1 MSENDKKLLK
11 VFFSIFIFLFSISI
25 LGFIVTGNI
34 TLVQLVEAL
43 FISSTFGFFFTGILA
58 FRYNK
63 KSAII
68 PTRKVLKWFAVITLP
83 IATVV
88 TLLVI
93 FLLFTIQE
101 IPNDTATLVVMP
113 IIIFL
118 MMFLIIFL
126 MIIVFFIEAFG
137 MVGVIAAFVRGYAP
151 EILLHVSRISESRAA
166 TKLNKKK
173 VTKMSTM
180 DSIISWL
187 FAIPDVLET
196 KTLKINEGRPRNWF
210 PWSNLY
216 KAIWWQTLFG
226 AVIIVYISFNPLYLK
241 SELDF
246 QNLFSIAANS
256 TIAVPFF
263 IMPWFIY
270 LRLGAKIKG
279 QIKDYELYRGIV
291 YRMYQTFFTL
301 GTIILILRI
310 GLGRVSLEAIL
321 LALPAYYIF
330 FMAIIFLLTFIYFN
344 YFDNGLAWE
353 VAKRYNQIK
362 D

>member
-1 MSENDKKLLK
+1 MSEKDKKILK
-11 VFFSIFIFLFSISI
+11 VFFIIFIFIFTMGIIGIVVSGDIGLF
-25 LGFIVTGNI
+25 
-34 TLVQLVEAL
+34 QLVESL
-43 FISSTFGFFFTGILA
+43 FISSTFGFFFTGLLSYK
-58 FRYNK
+58 YNK

-68 PTRKVLKWFAVITLP
+68 PTKKVLKWIAAITIP
-83 IATVV
+83 IATIV

-93 FLLFTIQE
+93 FLMFTIQE
-101 IPNDTATLVVMP
+101 FPNDAAALVAMP

-118 MMFLIIFL
+118 IMFLIIYV
-126 MIIVFFIEAFG
+126 IILALFIEAFG

-151 EILLHVSRISESRAA
+151 EILSHVSRISESRAA
-166 TKLNKKK
+166 TKKNKKK
-173 VTKMSTM
+173 ITKLSTM
-180 DSIISWL
+180 DSIVGWM

-196 KTLKINEGRPRNWF
+196 KTLQINEGRPRNWF
-210 PWSNLY
+210 PWSSLF

-246 QNLFSIAANS
+246 QNLFGIASNA

-263 IMPWFIY
+263 ILPWFIY
-270 LRLGAKIKG
+270 LRLDAKIEG

-301 GTIILILRI
+301 GTIIIILRL
-310 GLGRVSLEAIL
+310 GLERVDPDVIL
-321 LALPAYYIF
+321 LALPMYYLF
-330 FMAIIFLLTFIYFN
+330 FMTTIFLLTFIYFN
-344 YFDNGLAWE
+344 NFENGLAWE